1 MDFSSQEMK
10 NFSIFRF
17 WAFLQIFQLVQADL
31 ISLNRYYNTLDG
43 HNSGMMDSLVGGG
56 VTKTPTS
63 TPNRQLLHR
72 YIQFELSNM
81 KQQGKNAARLQRFKE
96 MMSTNHSIKLRN
108 YLKTMKVRK

>member
-81 KQQGKNAARLQRFKE
+81 KQQLMPLFETTATQSLSLPLIEFSNN
-96 MMSTNHSIKLRN
+96 T
-108 YLKTMKVRK
+108 V

>member
-1 MDFSSQEMK
+1 MK
-10 NFSIFRF
+10 NFSILQF

-43 HNSGMMDSLVGGG
+43 HNSGMLDALVGGG
-56 VTKTPTS
+56 VTKTPTPTS
-63 TPNRQLLHR
+63 TRKLLHR

-81 KQQGKNAARLQRFKE
+81 KRQGKNATRLHRFKE
-96 MMSTNHSIKLRN
+96 MMNTSHSIKLRN